1 MVVSSF
7 PRRWGRKKSDP
18 SGVYRTVRERLEGQP
33 NLGNVYDLAILLMD
47 QCSRVFFD
55 RAVPRDNRPEVIDI
69 FANAI
74 GDVVGTELF

>member
-18 SGVYRTVRERLEGQP
+18 SGVYRIVRDRIEGHP
-33 NLGNVYDLAILLMD
+33 NLENVYDLAILLMD

-55 RAVPRDNRPEVIDI
+55 RTVPRDNRPEVIDI

-74 GDVVGTELF
+74 GDVVSAEAF